1 MLSGRSLKIIV
12 LTIGNG
18 VNILISILMLP
29 FLVRSLSYE
38 EYGTYGQIQIIL
50 NLLVIVFL
58 FSLNQTITILLS
70 KSDNPKNTI
79 HTVTLIALALA
90 FLGSLFLLIST
101 STLANTFENKLIDQL
116 LPLSIFQFAG
126 QLFFSF
132 YFSAAIF
139 YDKVKQATF
148 IVILTNILRIVG
160 LFIAIHYLNGL
171 TAIIWVLNIT
181 SILQAIWI
189 YFILPKVSKGIGTF
203 ELNTAKEIFSIG
215 GPMML
220 TSIADRSAVY
230 IDGLMISAMLTTS
243 QYAIYRAGAFEV
255 PFIAALY
262 GSVSVILIP
271 EVIKL
276 IQGNQTEDAVKLK
289 NKAISTTAFIIYPI
303 LVYILFFSKPILTVY
318 ITEKYADS
326 ALIFSIFSLSLLVR
340 INDYQD
346 ILIAK
351 SKASRIFRIS
361 LFMLLINILLNYLFI
376 KQWGILGG
384 ALAYI
389 LWLFGYASL
398 LAYTTAL
405 AVDKSIYDFF
415 DFKKLFT
422 ILLISTL
429 LSSIFYVFYY
439 FIQNPF
445 FAIGG
450 AFFYLPIV
458 YLLLFKMKI
467 IDNTFLEK
475 LMQKIPIPFI
485 NKKD

>member
-1 MLSGRSLKIIV
+1 MPSGRSLKIIV

-50 NLLVIVFL
+50 NLLLIVFL
-58 FSLNQTITILLS
+58 FSLNQSITILLS
-70 KSDNPKNTI
+70 KSHNPKNTI
-79 HTVTLIALALA
+79 HTVTLIALTLT
-90 FLGSLFLLIST
+90 FLGSISLSFLA
-101 STLANTFENKLIDQL
+101 STLAHSFENILIDQL
-116 LPLSIFQFAG
+116 LPLSLFQFAG

-139 YDKVKQATF
+139 YDKVKQATL

-160 LFIAIHYLNGL
+160 LFIAINYFNGL

-189 YFILPKVSKGIGTF
+189 YLILPKIAKGIGTF
-203 ELNTAKEIFSIG
+203 ELKTAKEVFSIG

-220 TSIADRSAVY
+220 TSITDRSAVY
-230 IDGLMISAMLTTS
+230 IDGLMISAMLTTT

-255 PFIAALY
+255 PFIASLY

-276 IQGNQTEDAVKLK
+276 IHGNQTENAVKLK

-318 ITEKYADS
+318 ITDKYADS

-361 LFMLLINILLNYLFI
+361 LIMLLINILLNYFFI
-376 KQWGILGG
+376 KYWGILGG

-398 LAYTTAL
+398 LAYTTAI
-405 AVDKSIYDFF
+405 AVNKSIHDFF

-422 ILLISTL
+422 ILLISSL
-429 LSSIFYVFYY
+429 LSSVFYFLYY
-439 FIQNPF
+439 FYQNSF
-445 FAIGG
+445 LAIGF
-450 AFFYLPIV
+450 AFVYLPLV
-458 YLLLFKMKI
+458 YLILYRMKI
-467 IDNTFLEK
+467 IDNVFIEK
-475 LMQKIPIPFI
+475 LIKKIPIPFL